1 MSGWFRKLK
10 GIFSL
15 GAIGG
20 VLSAGVAAVW
30 GVGSGLLHGFLVW
43 EQVTFNTVLWGLV
56 GAFSATAF
64 AGLLVAFRDR
74 KSLEEISLF
83 HAALAGGLAGAFF
96 PVAVTVML
104 SGSLT
109 PILSASF
116 ALLGIFAAGGATVT
130 CGMLMLAQASARKE
144 LDEGTGDPKL
154 IE

>member
-1 MSGWFRKLK
+1 MRVWLRKLK
-10 GIFSL
+10 GMFSL

-20 VLSAGVAAVW
+20 VLSAGVAGLWA
-30 GVGSGLLHGFLVW
+30 VGSGLMHDFLVW
-43 EQVTFNTVLWGLV
+43 EQVAFNTVLWGLV

-96 PVAVTVML
+96 PVALSVIL

-109 PILSASF
+109 PILAWSLS
-116 ALLGIFAAGGATVT
+116 LLGIFGAAGATVT
-130 CGMLMLAQASARKE
+130 CSMLVLAQGSQRRE
-144 LDEGTGDPKL
+144 LDDGAGDPKR